1 LMELGQALD
10 ATGRTEEAVAV
21 LDQCL
26 RLNPDHA
33 GAMAERGRIPPVQR
47 NVDKAEEL
55 LYRASPLPP
64 GHGVAPDH
72 HHPTLTQT
80 AKAEEAAKEQESLRQ
95 MEADVSRI
103 REILLGQLQE
113 TPNDPAVSYEIA
125 VIALRAGRPNEAL
138 RWLQNALEVGPDHI
152 PTHRAL

>member
-1 LMELGQALD
+1 
-10 ATGRTEEAVAV
+10 
-21 LDQCL
+21 
-26 RLNPDHA
+26 
-33 GAMAERGRIPPVQR
+33 
-47 NVDKAEEL
+47 
-55 LYRASPLPP
+55 
-64 GHGVAPDH
+64 
-72 HHPTLTQT
+72 
-80 AKAEEAAKEQESLRQ
+80 AKEQESLRQ

-152 PTHRAL
+152 PTHRALAVLYRETGNPILAAKHRAIAQRLLSK